1 MFLFLQRKEKWS
13 DVVHCSVQQH
23 TQFSDKVKVFFF
35 PYLHESKNVSQIAH
49 YCPAETMKKIR
60 SVPHRYTHV

>member
-35 PYLHESKNVSQIAH
+35 PYLHESKNVS
-49 YCPAETMKKIR
+49 
-60 SVPHRYTHV
+60 